1 MHDRRDAR
9 GTRVA
14 AIGGNCVHAEKSKR
28 SRAEAA
34 NRGAEAEAE
43 AQAACAHVHMWEGE
57 GEVEWSIRS
66 MDAEQ
71 RLEKSE
77 LDAAGGELV
86 EEIVE
91 YMGR

>member
-34 NRGAEAEAE
+34 NRGAEAEA
-43 AQAACAHVHMWEGE
+43 QAACAHVHMGEGE
-57 GEVEWSIRS
+57 GEAEWSLRS
-66 MDAEQ
+66 MDVKQ

>member
-1 MHDRRDAR
+1 MRA
-9 GTRVA
+9 
-14 AIGGNCVHAEKSKR
+14 AEKSKR

-34 NRGAEAEAE
+34 NRGAEAEA
-43 AQAACAHVHMWEGE
+43 QAACAHVHMGEGE
-57 GEVEWSIRS
+57 GEAEWSLRS
-66 MDAEQ
+66 MDVKQ